1 MNVKEIIYKELSYQ
15 IIGIAME
22 IHKELGY
29 GFLEKV
35 YENAFTVLLNDRN
48 VKFEQ
53 QKSIEIYFRKVMIGH
68 YIADLVIEEKIIIEL
83 KAVSQI
89 LDVHKAQLA
98 NYLKATG
105 VRLGIIINFGK
116 ETLEFERVVL

>member
-1 MNVKEIIYKELSYQ
+1 MKEIIYKELSYQ

-35 YENAFTVLLNDRN
+35 YENAFTVLLNSQN
-48 VKFEQ
+48 IKFEQ
-53 QKSIEIYFRKVMIGH
+53 QKSIEIYFRKAMIGH
-68 YIADLVIEEKIIIEL
+68 YIADLVIDNKIILEL
-83 KAVSQI
+83 KAVTQI
-89 LDVHKAQLA
+89 VDVHKAQLA

-105 VRLGIIINFGK
+105 IRLGIIINFGK
-116 ETLEFERVVL
+116 EALEFERVVL